1 MFFFVQL
8 RRATIAILI
17 GLVIAACG
25 VGGFSRGIFQGNVV
39 GKTVDEVISQF
50 GEPASKD
57 LSKPD
62 APKIVY
68 LKKTFDPDNGNKED
82 ARTIINFRKEGGK
95 VVAFDLDFE

>member
-1 MFFFVQL
+1 MPFFVQI
-8 RRATIAILI
+8 RCAVVAT
-17 GLVIAACG
+17 LVAVALAACG
-25 VGGFSRGIFQGNVV
+25 VGGYSRGIFQGNVV
-39 GKTVDEVISQF
+39 GKTVDEVIAQF

-82 ARTIINFRKEGGK
+82 AKTIISFRKEGAK
-95 VVAFDLDFE
+95 VVAYDLDFE